1 MNYPYSYRAFG
12 LAIVSEIPVTGFDPA
27 PVDTPD
33 VVIET
38 GTVPESLPDAV
49 NRGVLFE
56 NNDND
61 YLLRID
67 RVARYRVTGGD
78 HITVQPAG
86 GAAASDVS
94 AFLNGSSFG
103 ALPHQRRMLP
113 LHACTVE
120 RDGKGIVVAGLS
132 GAGKS
137 TLAAALL
144 HAGATL
150 VADDISVVDFHDNMP
165 VVRPAFPVVKIWADS
180 LKQLGLKEE
189 GLEPVRGELRKYY
202 YPVERFATGPVPVSA
217 VFILGS
223 HNKDEVES
231 KPLTGIDK
239 FQALK
244 RHTYFFRGLLKTG
257 LEQNHFVL
265 VNRLATAV
273 PVTQLTRPNTGF
285 STNRLLNLISTCLIP
300 VLTCLLPAFYH
311 G

>member
-1 MNYPYSYRAFG
+1 MNFPYSYRAFG
-12 LAIVSEIPVTGFDPA
+12 LNIVSEIPVTGFESA
-27 PVDTPD
+27 PVDIPD

-38 GTVPESLPDAV
+38 GAVPESLPDAV
-49 NRGVLFE
+49 NRGVLYE
-56 NNDND
+56 NNEND

-67 RVARYRVTGGD
+67 RVGRYRVTGGN

-86 GAAASDVS
+86 NAAASEVS
-94 AFLNGSSFG
+94 AFLNGCSFG
-103 ALPHQRRMLP
+103 ALLHQRRMLP

-120 RDGKGIVVAGLS
+120 RGGKGIVITGLS

-144 HAGATL
+144 QSGATL
-150 VADDISVVDFHDNMP
+150 VADDISVVDFQDNTP

-202 YPVERFATGPVPVSA
+202 YPVERFSTSPVPVTA
-217 VFILGS
+217 IFILTT
-223 HNKDEVES
+223 HNKEDMEQKS
-231 KPLTGIDK
+231 LTGIDK

-257 LEQNHFVL
+257 LERNHFNL
-265 VNRLATAV
+265 VNRLASAV
-273 PVTQLTRPNTGF
+273 PITQLTRPNSGF
-285 STNRLLNLISTCLIP
+285 STNRLLNLISTCLDLP
-300 VLTCLLPAFYH
+300 LT
-311 G
+311 